1 MNSILEKYLDKR
13 DYTGSVEDEYCQFII
28 TLYSHIGEELLPLIN
43 QAEELEAKIVL
54 NPEFN
59 DSDEYTLEMLT
70 LEVPANH

>member
-1 MNSILEKYLDKR
+1 MNPTFEKYLNKR

-28 TLYSHIGEELLPLIN
+28 TLYSHIGDELISLIN
-43 QAEELEAKIVL
+43 EAEEQEAKIVL